1 MCYVGLD
8 VHKKLVVYCGKAA
21 DGTVVEEGRIGA
33 TRRELKEWAERR
45 PWPWT
50 GGMEATMFTGWIYDV
65 LKPYAAELKVAHPQ
79 MLRAIVA
86 SKRKNDRVDA
96 ARIADAVR
104 CNLLPE
110 CYMAPQEIRDL
121 RRVLRFRN
129 FVVRLATAVK
139 NKTSG
144 LLMECG
150 AEYDKARLHGKRYWE
165 ELLGGLGETP
175 ASVKDLLR
183 LNRATLGLFERTQ
196 RRLLGTLRDHPRLSG
211 RLMRLM
217 TIRGVGD
224 VVALTW
230 ALEIGDPNRFGSIR
244 KAISYCGLCSG
255 ESQSADHAKRLPL
268 SKQRNAHLQW
278 VLIEAAKLAVRW
290 NPQLAA
296 VHEKEL
302 QRGNRN
308 RATLA
313 VARKLVA
320 YLLAVDK
327 SGQAFQSREVGG
339 QDAAKRSLVLGRG
352 K

>member
-1 MCYVGLD
+1 M
-8 VHKKLVVYCGKAA
+8 HKIQGCGKAA

-33 TRRELKEWAERR
+33 TRRELKVWAESR

-65 LKPYAAELKVAHPQ
+65 LQPYAVELKMAHPQ

-110 CYMAPQEIRDL
+110 CYMAPQKTRDL

-144 LLMECG
+144 LLMGCG
-150 AEYDKARLHGKRYWE
+150 AEYDKTSLHGKRCFQ
-165 ELLGGLGETP
+165 ELLGGLEETS

-183 LNRATLGLFERTQ
+183 LNRATLELFERTQ
-196 RRLLGTLRDHPRLSG
+196 RRLLGTLRDHPLLSG
-211 RLMRLM
+211 RLRRLM

-255 ESQSADHAKRLPL
+255 ESKCRPC
-268 SKQRNAHLQW
+268 
-278 VLIEAAKLAVRW
+278 EAASALETTQCASAMGVDRGGETGGELESAV
-290 NPQLAA
+290 
-296 VHEKEL
+296 
-302 QRGNRN
+302 
-308 RATLA
+308 
-313 VARKLVA
+313 
-320 YLLAVDK
+320 
-327 SGQAFQSREVGG
+327 
-339 QDAAKRSLVLGRG
+339 GRRP
-352 K
+352 